1 MCLWSM
7 GLCHGSGSNYSIIVA
22 THGFWLAP
30 RYVGRLAAAVHV
42 SSPQKAQK
50 AVARLAEKKAR
61 QGVTLSLAPQ
71 SGAAG
76 HAPAGVLPE

>member
-1 MCLWSM
+1 M
-7 GLCHGSGSNYSIIVA
+7 GLCHGSGSSYSTTVA

-42 SSPQKAQK
+42 SSPQKVQK
-50 AVARLAEKKAR
+50 ALARLAEKKAR

-71 SGAAG
+71 AVSASAPKAVSAAMPPS
-76 HAPAGVLPE
+76 A